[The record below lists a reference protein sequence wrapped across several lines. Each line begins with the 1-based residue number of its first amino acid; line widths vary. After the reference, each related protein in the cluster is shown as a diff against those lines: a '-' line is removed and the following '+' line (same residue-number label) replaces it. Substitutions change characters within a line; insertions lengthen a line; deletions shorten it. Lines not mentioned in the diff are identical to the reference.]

1 MSTRLPDPRVPD
13 TPAPDPRARD
23 TRAPLATFLAL
34 TFALSAVFWW
44 LIVAAGSLGARGGM
58 YVLALM
64 WCPGVSALA
73 TRLAFQRDV
82 RGQGWRWGE
91 TRWAAL
97 AYVLPLAYATAAYGV
112 VWLAGLGGVD
122 LGRFRVGVVTFLVLG
137 SLQSLLS
144 ATGEELGWRGF
155 LVPTLARTTSFGR
168 TALVSGA
175 IWAAWHVPLIV
186 FADYNGGTP
195 TWYSVLCFVVM
206 VVALSVPFAWL
217 RLRSGSVWPAAIL
230 HATHNLFV
238 QAFFD
243 RVTVDTGPTRWLTGE
258 FGAALAVT
266 VGATAWLFWRAR
278 HALPLSDV
286 PRAERA
292 PVAAGAAAPLGG

>member
-1 MSTRLPDPRVPD
+1 
-13 TPAPDPRARD
+13 
-23 TRAPLATFLAL
+23 
-34 TFALSAVFWW
+34 
-44 LIVAAGSLGARGGM
+44 M

-64 WCPGVSALA
+64 WSPGVGAIV
-73 TRLAFQRDV
+73 TRLLFQRDL
-82 RGQGWRWGE
+82 RGQGWRWGA

-97 AYVLPLAYATAAYGV
+97 AYVLPLGYATAAYGL

-122 LGRFRVGVVTFLVLG
+122 LARFQIGVATFFVLG
-137 SLQSLLS
+137 TLQSLLS

-155 LVPTLARTTSFGR
+155 LVPTLARTMSFER

-186 FADYNGGTP
+186 FADYNAGTP
-195 TWYSVLCFVVM
+195 TWYGVLCFTVM
-206 VVALSVPFAWL
+206 VLALSFAFAWL

-243 RVTVDTGPTRWLTGE
+243 RVTVDTGPTRWLTSE
-258 FGAALAVT
+258 FGAALALTTAV
-266 VGATAWLFWRAR
+266 TAWIFWRAR
-278 HALPLSDV
+278 HALPSAREPSSERVTTALNRRRWA
-286 PRAERA
+286 PRA
-292 PVAAGAAAPLGG
+292 L